1 MSYSIA
7 KCDSGITLLGL
18 TNFDAAQIFD
28 CGQCF
33 RFNAVSDGT
42 SDIAGIARGRY
53 LRVHTDGQSVSLVGA
68 CEDDFHSL
76 WETFLSL
83 DTDYA
88 AVDDEIT
95 SAFDTILGREDE
107 VIRRAIKRGS
117 GIRILRQ
124 QPWEALISFI
134 ISQNNNIPRI
144 KKIISA
150 LCEAYGEPIDTPDGV
165 MHTFPTPDAIAG
177 AGVDGIFALKT
188 GFRAKYIIDAANRVL
203 CGECDLDAL
212 AKPSVS
218 AEDSAAQLM
227 KINGV
232 GPKVAACVNLFGL
245 SKISAFPV
253 DVWIKRVL
261 ARHYPEGLDY
271 TRIGRYAGI
280 AQQYLFYNE
289 RWE

>member
-1 MSYSIA
+1 MAYFIEKSDAGI
-7 KCDSGITLLGL
+7 DISGLS
-18 TNFDAAQIFD
+18 NFNAAQIFD

-33 RFNAVSDGT
+33 RFDAVPDG
-42 SDIAGIARGRY
+42 SGDIAGIAHGKY
-53 LRVHTDGQSVSLVGA
+53 LRVHTNGGKVSLIGTN
-68 CEDDFHSL
+68 EDDFHSL
-76 WETFLSL
+76 WENFLSL
-83 DTDYA
+83 DMDYA
-88 AVDDEIT
+88 SVDDEIT
-95 SAFDTILGREDE
+95 SAFDIILGREDN
-107 VIRRAIKRGS
+107 VIRRAIERGS

-124 QPWEALISFI
+124 EPWEALISFI

-144 KKIISA
+144 KKIIAA
-150 LCEAYGEPIDTPDGV
+150 LCAAYGDKIETSDGV
-165 MHTFPTPDAIAG
+165 MYSFPTPQAILSAG
-177 AGVDGIFALKT
+177 EDGIFALKT
-188 GFRAKYIIDAANRVL
+188 GFRAKYIIDAARRVTD
-203 CGECDLDAL
+203 GECDLDAL
-212 AKPSVS
+212 AKPEVT
-218 AEDSAAQLM
+218 AEQSAAALM
-227 KINGV
+227 EIKGV